1 MLNSYGGVA
10 GCPHGDQ
17 NGLAS
22 LFGTGLVMRLL
33 SRVTKIHIAL
43 VAASVRLEEVTS
55 PIRRDPRLLAQPL
68 R

>member
-1 MLNSYGGVA
+1 MLNSRGGVA

-22 LFGTGLVMRLL
+22 LFGTGLVMHLL
-33 SRVTKIHIAL
+33 SRVTKVHVAL
-43 VAASVRLEEVTS
+43 AAASVRLEEVVS
-55 PIRRDPRLLAQPL
+55 PIGRDPHLLAQPP